1 MRKFER
7 HSEIDEWQSYEKC
20 SSLLYHEAAF
30 HTSHILDHIFFCKFE
45 LHVIFC
51 KQTNFRAN
59 KKIFPLCII
68 TYFRHEFRP
77 SMHCKPSNVRTNLT
91 TAYQRCYRKAQWSS
105 LMINENFAL
114 WKEAGPPPAK
124 LALSRQQTMI
134 VNNRFPALPPFI
146 TVDNH
151 QWRDDGHAWFT
162 TAVVHHQTRGR
173 SNICTQFAFKTRIS
187 PQGSVCRMWM
197 RQ

>member
-1 MRKFER
+1 VRTTNDRSQHCLLGGPKTKINRNNKTTKARNVRKFER

-91 TAYQRCYRKAQWSS
+91 TAYQRCYRKAQ
-105 LMINENFAL
+105 
-114 WKEAGPPPAK
+114 
-124 LALSRQQTMI
+124 
-134 VNNRFPALPPFI
+134 
-146 TVDNH
+146 
-151 QWRDDGHAWFT
+151 
-162 TAVVHHQTRGR
+162 
-173 SNICTQFAFKTRIS
+173 
-187 PQGSVCRMWM
+187 
-197 RQ
+197 